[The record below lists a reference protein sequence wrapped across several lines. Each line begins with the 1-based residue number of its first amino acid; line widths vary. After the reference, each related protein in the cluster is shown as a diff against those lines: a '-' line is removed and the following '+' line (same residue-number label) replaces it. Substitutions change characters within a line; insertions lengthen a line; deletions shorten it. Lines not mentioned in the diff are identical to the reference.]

1 MSKDN
6 VAAAVAYYTAMGE
19 KNFLVMEQY
28 LHPDVRFRSP
38 LAEVNGREAVLE
50 AAKKFVSLVKTLTIR
65 AKFGAGDQAIV
76 ILDTDCAAP
85 IGKFPT
91 ASLLTFQEGLI
102 AKIELI
108 LDARP
113 FEKK

>member
-6 VAAAVAYYTAMGE
+6 VAVAEAYYTAMGE
-19 KNFLVMEQY
+19 KNFSGMEKY
-28 LHPDVRFRSP
+28 LHPNVQFSSP
-38 LAEVNGREAVLE
+38 LGELKGREAVLE
-50 AAKKFVSLVKTLTIR
+50 GAKKFVSFVNRLTIR
-65 AKFGAGDQAIV
+65 AKFGAGDQAVLI
-76 ILDTDCAAP
+76 IDSDCAAP
-85 IGKFPT
+85 IGNFPA